1 MQTQS
6 TTQTRFDQLE
16 QLRNKLRPTKS
27 YQTQTPPTPSV
38 SVIETQLNDHEIKMT
53 FFYKATKADIKNAHH
68 ATKLLEQNLRAG
80 IKHRQAHYV
89 HNANLK
95 NLVELNATEYN
106 DAEINAETA
115 THSKNI
121 EQLKHESEV
130 EHELGTN

>member
-1 MQTQS
+1 MQT

-53 FFYKATKADIKNAHH
+53 FFYKATKADIKNAHR
-68 ATKLLEQNLRAG
+68 ATKLLENNLRAG
-80 IKHRQAHYV
+80 IKHRQAHR
-89 HNANLK
+89 ANLAD
-95 NLVELNATEYN
+95 LIAPDYN
-106 DAEINAETA
+106 DAEINHETA